1 MTTLFKSP
9 LSVAALALAALSL
22 AAPAVA
28 QVTFYEHDNF
38 QGRSV
43 TADRNVR
50 NLENFGFND
59 LASSVV
65 VTRGDRWEV
74 CEEARFAGRC
84 VVLRQGQYPS
94 LGSMGL
100 NDRISSMRMLNGN
113 SRIEQDRYA
122 PQPAVAQDW
131 RRRRDE
137 RLFEV
142 EVSSVRAVM
151 GTPEQRCWVEQEQV
165 SSDGRSNA
173 PGAVLGAV
181 IGGILGH
188 QVGGG
193 SGRDLATAGGVVAGA
208 VVGSNVSRN
217 RQQGSQQGGTQ
228 DVQRCAEVR
237 GQNRVDHWDVAYNF
251 RGVDHRVQ
259 MTTRPGRT
267 ILVNRQGEPRV

>member
-1 MTTLFKSP
+1 MTSTFKRS
-9 LSVAALALAALSL
+9 LSVAACALAALT
-22 AAPAVA
+22 AALPAAA

-50 NLENFGFND
+50 NLDNIGFND
-59 LASSVV
+59 RASSVV
-65 VTRGDRWEV
+65 VSRGDRWEV
-74 CEEARFAGRC
+74 CEDIRFAGRC

-94 LGSMGL
+94 LGAMGL
-100 NDRISSMRMLNGN
+100 NDRVSSLRLVDGN
-113 SRIEQDRYA
+113 TRIEQDRYA

-142 EVSSVRAVM
+142 EVTSVRAVM

-165 SSDGRSNA
+165 SGDGRSNA

-208 VVGSNVSRN
+208 VVGNNVSRN
-217 RQQGSQQGGTQ
+217 RQQGGTQ
-228 DVQRCAEVR
+228 PVQRCEDVR

-251 RGVDHRVQ
+251 RGVEHHVQ

-267 ILVNRQGEPRV
+267 ITVNRQGEPRV